1 MQNTS
6 KEQYLIAFDLDGTL
20 TTHHSSWQFILEE
33 TKKWEPLGKKNLEL
47 FLDGKLKGKTIEEQ
61 YLEFCRLDA
70 ELLKGLDYQEFLY
83 MLNKIIFRDHIKE
96 LIFYL
101 KRNFNSRI
109 FIISAG
115 FKELAE
121 KAKQNYGF
129 DSYFANELGSNN
141 GILDGSFKVNTSWF
155 GKKEILSNLK
165 EKHRVEKK
173 NVISF
178 GDTSGDFM
186 LFEESGLNFACFE
199 ANREVINKAD
209 YHITDFLE
217 APKLI
222 KKYVKNRSEF

>member
-1 MQNTS
+1 MPNSS
-6 KEQYLIAFDLDGTL
+6 KDRYLIAFDLDGTL

-33 TKKWEPLGKKNLEL
+33 TKKWEPVGRKNLES
-47 FLDGKLKGKTIEEQ
+47 FLKGNLKGKTIEDQ

-70 ELLKGLDYQEFLY
+70 ELLKGLTYPNFLY
-83 MLNKIIFRDHIKE
+83 LLNKIVFRDHIKD
-96 LIFYL
+96 LIIFL

-109 FIISAG
+109 YIISAG

-121 KAKQNYGF
+121 KAKQSYGF
-129 DSYFANELGSNN
+129 DGYFANELGNNN

-155 GKKEILSNLK
+155 GKKEILSDLK
-165 EKHRVEKK
+165 EKFKIETKK
-173 NVISF
+173 VISF

-186 LFEESGLNFACFE
+186 LFEESGLNFACFD
-199 ANREVINKAD
+199 ANRELIDKAD

-222 KKYVKNRSEF
+222 EKYAKN